1 MGMAEQL
8 QVSSEV
14 VVAAMRD
21 ALSQHEQTL
30 LRMYVRRGPYA
41 TVKLY
46 RQFNDVMAL
55 EREIVRIRGKLE
67 RVLGGRNLRLR
78 ARLDSL
84 SEEGDPLSGVPIKIR
99 SREAGAASRET
110 TPPVAPASLAP
121 RPSVG
126 LDGISTRPVGS
137 PAEAPC
143 PHGKLPAGSCW
154 TCNPPS
160 TRSFAEIEESRRSRV
175 RPTVQ
180 VKERKVPKAGER
192 SVAARERDRRV
203 RGLVGHLGRVTVG
216 QLRSGLDDL
225 DEKTIKNSLARL
237 VERGEVEFAFA
248 RGDRRRRLYSLPEV
262 TVEDGEMHDPEPT
275 AASHSVETPP
285 NGRVVSI
292 SDGAALV
299 KFGSSTEQPPPTDVD
314 DGVGDDRRARYF
326 DLLCDLAKSHPDQKH
341 LFDRIERALGPVK

>member
-1 MGMAEQL
+1 MAERL
-8 QVSSEV
+8 QVSSEL

-46 RQFNDVMAL
+46 RQFNDVAAL
-55 EREIVRIRGKLE
+55 EQEIVRIRGKLE
-67 RVLGGRNLRLR
+67 RVLGGRSLRLR

-84 SEEGDPLSGVPIKIR
+84 SEEGEPLSGVPIKIR
-99 SREAGAASRET
+99 RREAGAASRET

-126 LDGISTRPVGS
+126 LDGISTRAVGS
-137 PAEAPC
+137 PAEVPC

-154 TCNPPS
+154 TCNPPP

-175 RPTVQ
+175 RPLVQ
-180 VKERKVPKAGER
+180 GKERKVPMAGER
-192 SVAARERDRRV
+192 SVAARERDGRV
-203 RGLVGHLGRVTVG
+203 RGLVAHLGQATAG
-216 QLRSGLDDL
+216 QLRSVLNDL

-237 VERGEVEFAFA
+237 VERGEVEFVFA
-248 RGDRRRRLYSLPEV
+248 SRDRRRRLYHLPGV
-262 TVEDGEMHDPEPT
+262 TVEDIELGEPESAT
-275 AASHSVETPP
+275 VSHSVETPS

-292 SDGAALV
+292 ADGAALV
-299 KFGSSTEQPPPTDVD
+299 KFGSSTDRPAPTAGD
-314 DGVGDDRRARYF
+314 DGVGDDRRGRYVEMLF
-326 DLLCDLAKSHPDQKH
+326 DLAKSHPDQKH
-341 LFDRIERALGPVK
+341 LFDRIERALGPAK